1 VRFDRFDAAA
11 LQKIERDNA
20 LALLPK
26 LQERLCHFRPN
37 PATSP

>member
-1 VRFDRFDAAA
+1 VTLRSRIHGEGPAA

-26 LQERLCHFRPN
+26 LQERVRR
-37 PATSP
+37 